1 MSKIYDVII
10 IGAGPA
16 GLSAALY
23 AGRARLSTL
32 IIEKERDGGQI
43 VITNEVENYPGNID
57 HESGATLIG
66 RMAGQAAKFGAEK
79 IYDSVEDVQL
89 EGEVKTVVG
98 LKGSY
103 QGKTVIVAAG
113 ASPRKLGVPGEA
125 EFTGK
130 GVSYCATCDAA
141 FFEDFEVY
149 VVGGGNSA
157 VEEAMF
163 IAKFARKVYILC
175 LGDKLTAEKTIQD
188 KVLAHD
194 KVEVI
199 WNTAVV
205 ELKGD
210 GILSSMV
217 VRNTKTDETRTI
229 TADEEDG
236 TFGLFPFIGFIPNT
250 KLIEGKLDMKDG
262 YILTDEDMR
271 TNIAGV
277 FAAGDIRY
285 KSLRQVVTAAADGA
299 IAATMAEKYLEH

>member
-66 RMAGQAAKFGAEK
+66 RMAGQAEKFGAEK
-79 IYDSVEDVQL
+79 IYDSVEDLQL
-89 EGEVKTVVG
+89 EGDVKTVVG
-98 LKGSY
+98 LKSSY

-194 KVEVI
+194 KVEII
-199 WNTAVV
+199 WNTGVV

-217 VRNTKTDETRTI
+217 VRDTISGETRTI
-229 TADEEDG
+229 EADEDDG

-250 KLIEGKLDMKDG
+250 KLVEGKLDMKDG
-262 YILTDEDMR
+262 YVLTDEDMR
-271 TNIAGV
+271 TNIPGV
-277 FAAGDIRY
+277 YAAGDLRF
-285 KSLRQVVTAAADGA
+285 KTLRQVVTAAADGA
-299 IAATMAEKYLEH
+299 IAATMAEKYLDH